1 MEQFYRVAK
10 VAEILG
16 DLSEST
22 VWLYT
27 RQGKL
32 KATKLSPKVTVWKE
46 SDIREFVQSQNDAL
60 NEPKVTVL
68 KDEYIQRCIKTAV

>member
-16 DLSEST
+16 NLSQST

-46 SDIREFVQSQNDAL
+46 SDIRDFVQNQNIVL
-60 NEPKVTVL
+60 NGQQE
-68 KDEYIQRCIKTAV
+68 KTA

>member
-16 DLSEST
+16 NLSQST

-46 SDIREFVQSQNDAL
+46 SDIRAFVQSQNDTL
-60 NEPKVTVL
+60 NEPRV
-68 KDEYIQRCIKTAV
+68 KTA

>member
-16 DLSEST
+16 NLSQST

-32 KATKLSPKVTVWKE
+32 KATKLSPKVTVWRD
-46 SDIREFVQSQNDAL
+46 SDIRAFVQSQNDAL
-60 NEPKVTVL
+60 NEPRV
-68 KDEYIQRCIKTAV
+68 KTA

>member
-16 DLSEST
+16 NLSQST

-32 KATKLSPKVTVWKE
+32 KATKLSPKVTVWRE
-46 SDIREFVQSQNDAL
+46 SDIRAFVQSQNDTL
-60 NEPKVTVL
+60 NEPRV
-68 KDEYIQRCIKTAV
+68 KTA